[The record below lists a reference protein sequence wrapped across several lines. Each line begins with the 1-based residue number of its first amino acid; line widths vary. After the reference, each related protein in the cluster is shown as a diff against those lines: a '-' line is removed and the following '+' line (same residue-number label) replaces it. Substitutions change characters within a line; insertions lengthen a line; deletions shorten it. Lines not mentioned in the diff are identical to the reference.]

1 MKQRYN
7 VLVRIGEQII
17 HNKNYR
23 CLKEIG
29 EDLNL
34 TYQQTAD
41 ISINRPNKFINNKFK
56 FAPTISIK
64 KISLDS
70 INNAEES
77 EIKEEKGQEE
87 G

>member
-1 MKQRYN
+1 MRTRYN
-7 VLVRIGEQII
+7 VLVQIGEQIL

-41 ISINRPNKFINNKFK
+41 ISINRPNKFIDNKFK

>member
-41 ISINRPNKFINNKFK
+41 ISTNRANKFLNNKFK
-56 FAPTISIK
+56 YAPQISIQ
-64 KISLDS
+64 KISIPNKD
-70 INNAEES
+70 AQETE
-77 EIKEEKGQEE
+77 GQSA
-87 G
+87 

>member
-41 ISINRPNKFINNKFK
+41 ISINRPNKFLNNKFK
-56 FAPTISIK
+56 YAPEISIK
-64 KISLDS
+64 KISIDN

-77 EIKEEKGQEE
+77 KGEEKEEG
-87 G
+87 

>member
-41 ISINRPNKFINNKFK
+41 ISTNRANKFLNNKFK
-56 FAPTISIK
+56 YAPQISIK
-64 KISLDS
+64 KISYN

-77 EIKEEKGQEE
+77 KGEEKEEG
-87 G
+87 